1 MWRCCVAREGG
12 STLHLDTSHPRCV
25 QGGDHQGVTV
35 GPVVVGGEI
44 PPGPDGAEADAQTQP
59 LDKVDIGMT

>member
-1 MWRCCVAREGG
+1 M
-12 STLHLDTSHPRCV
+12 HLDTSHPRCV